1 MWAGTAHYVVAPE
14 VRRAAEKASFLI
26 MGVHDDHRRSKR
38 KRQAESQIGMG
49 LFYTPTTALTCAHN
63 LPPAAK
69 GVGKTVVAREAREP
83 GMHPNAHVHIIDVLK
98 HRAYPT

>member
-1 MWAGTAHYVVAPE
+1 MWAGTARYVVVPE

-38 KRQAESQIGMG
+38 KREAESQIGMG
-49 LFYTPTTALTCAHN
+49 FFYTPTTALTCAHN

-69 GVGKTVVAREAREP
+69 KVGKTVLAREP
-83 GMHPNAHVHIIDVLK
+83 GMHPNAHVHIIYVL
-98 HRAYPT
+98 HA